1 MKKDKITR
9 EERITPD
16 KLLSVIGIS
25 PADNLQG
32 FSTAIPWKSK
42 IAGLQV
48 RGLFGYQK
56 LLDTV
61 SRDVS
66 VFGPWALAAAWQSS
80 LMDTF
85 VTGPI
90 KAQARMAVGSGR
102 NPDLIADMNGWIYKG
117 YTRLLYTLTGFFIKD
132 GKFDR
137 EKALKIST
145 TPKR

>member
-1 MKKDKITR
+1 MKKGNIVG
-9 EERITPD
+9 EEKITPD
-16 KLLSVIGIS
+16 KLLSIIGTT
-25 PADNLQG
+25 PANNFQG
-32 FSTAIPWKSK
+32 FQTAVPWKSK
-42 IAGLQV
+42 MVGQQV

-56 LLDTV
+56 WLDTI
-61 SRDVS
+61 SKDVA

-80 LMDTF
+80 IMDNF

-137 EKALKIST
+137 
-145 TPKR
+145 